1 MRFSYGLL
9 LSLLLCGAASAE
21 TTIVAR
27 RPVIVTAQD
36 HALVLARRGTLVHSS
51 CGQTEGIGCG
61 STAQSARENCCY
73 YRDALAGRRVIV
85 DEGVAYSPATR
96 RWFAVIRYR

>member
-9 LSLLLCGAASAE
+9 LSLLLCGAAAAD

-61 STAQSARENCCY
+61 ATAEQARRNCCY
-73 YRDALAGRRVIV
+73 FGKRQIV
-85 DEGVAYSPATR
+85 EEGVAYSPATR

>member
-1 MRFSYGLL
+1 MRLFLALVLALVSV
-9 LSLLLCGAASAE
+9 
-21 TTIVAR
+21 VAVADTVVVR
-27 RPVIVTAQD
+27 RPAVIVTAQD

-61 STAQSARENCCY
+61 STPQAARRACCFF
-73 YRDALAGRRVIV
+73 GKRVIV
-85 DEGVAYSPATR
+85 EEGLACSADG

>member
-9 LSLLLCGAASAE
+9 LSLLLCGAAAAD

-61 STAQSARENCCY
+61 ATADQARRNCCY
-73 YRDALAGRRVIV
+73 FGKRQIIE
-85 DEGVAYSPATR
+85 EGVAYSPATR

>member
-1 MRFSYGLL
+1 MRFLNGLIVALL
-9 LSLLLCGAASAE
+9 LTGAAAAD

-61 STAQSARENCCY
+61 ATADQARRNCCY
-73 YRDALAGRRVIV
+73 FGKRQIV
-85 DEGVAYSPATR
+85 EEGVAYSPATR

>member
-9 LSLLLCGAASAE
+9 LSLLLCGAAAAE

-27 RPVIVTAQD
+27 RPVIVTAQV
-36 HALVLARRGTLVHSS
+36 HALVRARRGTLVHSS

-61 STAQSARENCCY
+61 ATADQARRNCCY
-73 YRDALAGRRVIV
+73 FGKRQIV
-85 DEGVAYSPATR
+85 EEGVAYSPATR